1 VLISSPGSI
10 DTPIHVSH
18 ALEITVYFSV
28 FGIDAQGK
36 LQPRGGPGGLRAMRI
51 QRPVVLPTVS
61 RRRHAQKQGVLFP
74 AVRAGPVNTYPSRL
88 YVLCPFAIGDGDGDG
103 ELRVFAPLTTADEHP
118 ESASLPPDPDQPWK
132 VCACSLSLEAIEQR
146 MKAAETH
153 EEQAVR
159 ESIEARNAKAASE
172 ARGRA
177 A

>member
-1 VLISSPGSI
+1 ML
-10 DTPIHVSH
+10 
-18 ALEITVYFSV
+18 FS
-28 FGIDAQGK
+28 
-36 LQPRGGPGGLRAMRI
+36 
-51 QRPVVLPTVS
+51 T
-61 RRRHAQKQGVLFP
+61 
-74 AVRAGPVNTYPSRL
+74 VRAGPVNTYSSRL
-88 YVLCPFAIGDGDGDG
+88 YVLRPFPLGDCDCDCDC
-103 ELRVFAPLTTADEHP
+103 ESRVFAPLTHADEHP

-177 A
+177 AA